1 MLLYEL
7 GSGKAPFHDLK
18 SYQIP
23 QKVLRGSRP
32 SFDKSVPKKWV
43 KLTKRCWHASPNKRP
58 TFTKIIAMLNQMRSS
73 SL

>member
-7 GSGKAPFHDLK
+7 ASSKAPYSDLK

-23 QKVLRGSRP
+23 QKVVRGSRP
-32 SFDKSVPKKWV
+32 NFDKSVPKKWQ
-43 KLTKRCWHASPNKRP
+43 KLAKRCWHGSPGKRP